1 LKQEFANPDVKCDN
15 VPELTVPLNRDT
27 AVEWAGRAGDGT
39 SRSDARENRERI
51 LEAASRLLAQ
61 SPAASLGDVAA
72 AAGVSRSTLYRHFA
86 GRQELIAALGQRP
99 REEGSQGRAEPFP
112 PGRLG
117 RERPVPLDAIHVFD
131 AVAPPVLPE
140 QIVAEAQ
147 RVAKVALGLYV
158 LDIDGSHLLRVA
170 GPERLPERLEAP
182 LAIGPELDSDGLSEL
197 RRRLADHPGIEVV
210 PLWLRGRATA
220 VMLTLGRPQNSLA
233 EIARQAAAATTL
245 ADRYTDAFAR
255 ATRRKQPTPAAEIQ
269 QSLLPPRISRI
280 TGGEVAGNVIPSY
293 EVAGD
298 WFDVVENSDGVWVT
312 LADGLG
318 GGTRATASS
327 AVALGALRA
336 SRRGGGTTREALML
350 MHTTLRQMP
359 GPHAEMTA
367 VAARWDPAS
376 RRLSVTNCGQVTPII
391 IRADQE
397 PQRLRAPNG
406 RGLGGRSSP
415 TPTEQTISLESGDR
429 LVMVSNGVVGAG
441 KGKAGLGIDGLIEAA
456 LRSERA
462 TAADTVRKLQT
473 AVLEASGG
481 ELEDDAT
488 MVCLSVS

>member
-1 LKQEFANPDVKCDN
+1 MSRSRVSTRQRSAWIEHSRFFPGPFPFLLATRPSGQAVYPVASRTDFARAIGSRFPHQLSGFCFIFLAVSSSWLSVPVWFQTWSRLKQEFANPDVKCDN

-117 RERPVPLDAIHVFD
+117 RERPVP
-131 AVAPPVLPE
+131 P
-140 QIVAEAQ
+140 
-147 RVAKVALGLYV
+147 
-158 LDIDGSHLLRVA
+158 
-170 GPERLPERLEAP
+170 
-182 LAIGPELDSDGLSEL
+182 
-197 RRRLADHPGIEVV
+197 
-210 PLWLRGRATA
+210 
-220 VMLTLGRPQNSLA
+220 
-233 EIARQAAAATTL
+233 
-245 ADRYTDAFAR
+245 
-255 ATRRKQPTPAAEIQ
+255 
-269 QSLLPPRISRI
+269 
-280 TGGEVAGNVIPSY
+280 
-293 EVAGD
+293 
-298 WFDVVENSDGVWVT
+298 
-312 LADGLG
+312 DGLG

-415 TPTEQTISLESGDR
+415 TPTEQTISLEPGDR

-488 MVCLSVS
+488 MVCLSVDVPALNRATGPPRPWPPPRR